1 MRSSTYLALAFAFLS
16 ASVSADTFRTV
27 DAIARALK
35 FPNGETNAF
44 EIQATVSAPPVVD
57 LPRVAIPIADSTGCL
72 VLRGVLRTG
81 DVPPKG
87 GDHIKL
93 TGTIRCGKFRIPSA
107 NFSVQTITT
116 GRSIPPPK
124 QVTLTEL
131 KQGHFDWKYARL
143 EGVVRDV
150 LPSDTNANWIF
161 LVLCADSDTISVAIP
176 LNGTSLADFKS
187 LLRKQV
193 TVDGFCCPEDGS
205 LRLYQGRI
213 FQACGLS
220 AVVVS
225 PHEPQD
231 PFGSADVKSLRF
243 QHPSEIAVRGFARAR
258 GLVVCRWGR
267 HDALL
272 KTEDGDVIRLVCSDR
287 EPPARGTFVEAAGF
301 PQSDLFHI
309 TLRHVIWRTAQE
321 ESIPL
326 DPPRDVS
333 PTALRVEMSQRA
345 AALAEL
351 HGKTIRFTA
360 RVKSLPNPVLDDGIL
375 LVESD
380 SWIIP
385 VDVSSVPHAAEGIQP
400 DACVD
405 ITATCVLSTEA
416 WSPSLSFPQIHGFT
430 AILNDEHDIRILA
443 RPPWWTI
450 RRILIALGVVFSAL
464 VGLVIY
470 GQISR
475 ARAILKKNERT
486 RLAVELH
493 DTLAQSL
500 MGVSLEL
507 EAARNARGNTNA
519 VMTEHLETAS
529 RILSSC
535 RQELKDC
542 LWDLRNNALDEP
554 ELSNAIRTTLQPHI
568 DDERLSIRCNQ
579 PFGVLRDT
587 AKHALMRI
595 VRELVINAL
604 RHGNASHIR
613 IAGCIERD
621 NLLVSVTDNGYGFE
635 PDCAPGILEGHFGL
649 QGIRERISELHGTV
663 TIRSSIGKGTRCR
676 IIMPIRANS

>member
-1 MRSSTYLALAFAFLS
+1 MRSKTYLALAFAFLS
-16 ASVSADTFRTV
+16 AYVSAETLRSV
-27 DAIARALK
+27 DAIAYVLK
-35 FPNGETNAF
+35 FPNDETNAF
-44 EIQATVSAPPVVD
+44 DIQATVSAPPVVD
-57 LPRVAIPIADSTGCL
+57 MPRAAIPIADSTGCL
-72 VLRGVLRTG
+72 VLRGILRTG
-81 DVPPKG
+81 NVPPKG
-87 GDHIKL
+87 GDRIKL
-93 TGTIRCGKFRIPSA
+93 TGTIRYGKFRNPSA
-107 NFSVQTITT
+107 NFSVQTIAT
-116 GRSIPPPK
+116 GGSIPPPK
-124 QVTLTEL
+124 RVALTEL
-131 KQGHFDWKYARL
+131 KQGHCDWEYARL
-143 EGVVRDV
+143 EGIVRDV

-161 LVLCADSDTISVAIP
+161 LVLCADNDTISVAIP

-193 TVDGFCCPEDGS
+193 AVDGFCCPEDGS

-243 QHPSEIAVRGFARAR
+243 QHPSDIAVRGFARTH

-272 KTEDGDVIRLVCSDR
+272 RTEDGDVIRLVCSDR
-287 EPPARGTFVEAAGF
+287 EPPASGTFVEAAGF

-309 TLRHVIWRTAQE
+309 TLRHVIWRTARE

-351 HGKTIRFTA
+351 HGKPIHFTA

-385 VDVSSVPHAAEGIQP
+385 VDVSSVPHAVEGIQP
-400 DACVD
+400 DARVD
-405 ITATCVLSTEA
+405 ITATCVLTTEA

-430 AILNDEHDIRILA
+430 AVVNEDVGLKVVE
-443 RPPWWTI
+443 RPPWWTV
-450 RRILIALGVVFSAL
+450 RRTLTAIGFAFLCL

-475 ARAILKKNERT
+475 AKAVLRTNERT

-500 MGVSLEL
+500 TGVSLEL
-507 EAARNARGNTNA
+507 EAARNAQEDGGSAATG
-519 VMTEHLETAS
+519 HLDTAA
-529 RILSSC
+529 RVLVSC
-535 RQELKDC
+535 RQELKNC
-542 LWDLRNNALDEP
+542 LWDLRNKALEEENLED
-554 ELSNAIRTTLQPHI
+554 AIRMTLRPLV
-568 DDERLSIRCNQ
+568 DDERLSIRFNL
-579 PFGVLRDT
+579 PRRHLSDSGT
-587 AKHALMRI
+587 HALLRVI
-595 VRELVINAL
+595 RELTLNAI
-604 RHGNASHIR
+604 RHGKATRIR
-613 IAGCIERD
+613 IAGCIENRII
-621 NLLVSVTDNGYGFE
+621 LCSVIDNGAGFD
-635 PDCAPGILEGHFGL
+635 PKAAPGVLQGHFGL
-649 QGIRERISELHGTV
+649 QGLRERIAELHGTI
-663 TIRSSIGKGTRCR
+663 TIDSRIGKGTKAR
-676 IIMPIRANS
+676 ITLPQDT

>member
-1 MRSSTYLALAFAFLS
+1 MRCKTYLALAFAFLS
-16 ASVSADTFRTV
+16 AYVSAETLRTV
-27 DAIARALK
+27 DALARALK

-44 EIQATVSAPPVVD
+44 DIQATVSATPVVD
-57 LPRVAIPIADSTGCL
+57 MPRIAIPIADSTGCL

-81 DVPPKG
+81 NVPPKG
-87 GDHIKL
+87 GDSIKL
-93 TGTIRCGKFRIPSA
+93 KGTIRHGKFRNPSA
-107 NFSVQTITT
+107 NFSVQTIAT
-116 GRSIPPPK
+116 GGSIPPPK
-124 QVTLTEL
+124 RITLTEL
-131 KQGHFDWKYARL
+131 KQGHCDWEYARL
-143 EGVVRDV
+143 EGIVRDV

-161 LVLCADSDTISVAIP
+161 LVLCADNDTISVAIP

-213 FQACGLS
+213 FQASGLS

-243 QHPSEIAVRGFARAR
+243 QHPSEIAVRGFARTR

-272 KTEDGDVIRLVCSDR
+272 KAEDGDVIRLVCSDR

-309 TLRHVIWRTAQE
+309 TLRHVIWRTARE
-321 ESIPL
+321 ESILL

-385 VDVSSVPHAAEGIQP
+385 VDVSSVPGTVKGIQP

-405 ITATCVLSTEA
+405 VTATCVLSTEV

-430 AILNDEHDIRILA
+430 AVVNETADLKVVE

-450 RRILIALGVVFSAL
+450 GRILTAIGFAFLCL

-470 GQISR
+470 GQVSR
-475 ARAILKKNERT
+475 AKAILKTKERT

-500 MGVSLEL
+500 TGVSLEL
-507 EAARNARGNTNA
+507 EAARNAQEDGASAATG
-519 VMTEHLETAS
+519 HLDTAA
-529 RILSSC
+529 RVLASC
-535 RQELKDC
+535 RQELKNC
-542 LWDLRNNALDEP
+542 LWDLRNKALEEENLED
-554 ELSNAIRTTLQPHI
+554 AIRMTLRPHV
-568 DDERLSIRCNQ
+568 DDERLSIRFSV
-579 PFGVLRDT
+579 PRRHLSDSG
-587 AKHALMRI
+587 AHALLRI
-595 VRELVINAL
+595 IRELSINAI
-604 RHGNASHIR
+604 RHGRASRIR
-613 IAGCIERD
+613 IAGCIEDSRI
-621 NLLVSVTDNGYGFE
+621 LCSVIDNGTGFD
-635 PDCAPGILEGHFGL
+635 PMTAPGILQGHFGL
-649 QGIRERISELHGTV
+649 QGLRERVAELHGTI
-663 TIRSSIGKGTRCR
+663 TIASAVGKGTKAR
-676 IIMPIRANS
+676 ITLSKDT

>member
-1 MRSSTYLALAFAFLS
+1 MRSKTYLALAFAFLS
-16 ASVSADTFRTV
+16 AYVSAETLRSV
-27 DAIARALK
+27 DAISYVLK
-35 FPNGETNAF
+35 FPNDETNAF
-44 EIQATVSAPPVVD
+44 DIQATVSAPPVVD
-57 LPRVAIPIADSTGCL
+57 MPRAAIPIADSTGCL

-81 DVPPKG
+81 NVPPKG
-87 GDHIKL
+87 GDRIKL
-93 TGTIRCGKFRIPSA
+93 TGTIRYGKFRNPSA
-107 NFSVQTITT
+107 NFSVQTIAT
-116 GRSIPPPK
+116 GGSIPPPK
-124 QVTLTEL
+124 RVALTEL
-131 KQGHFDWKYARL
+131 KQGHCDWEYARL
-143 EGVVRDV
+143 EGIVRDV

-161 LVLCADSDTISVAIP
+161 LVLCADNDTISVAIP

-243 QHPSEIAVRGFARAR
+243 QHPSEIAVRGFARTR

-272 KTEDGDVIRLVCSDR
+272 KAEDGDVIRLVCSDR

-309 TLRHVIWRTAQE
+309 TLRHVIWRTAKAEQ
-321 ESIPL
+321 IPF
-326 DPPRDVS
+326 DSPRNIS
-333 PTALRVEMSQRA
+333 PTALRVELNQHA

-385 VDVSSVPHAAEGIQP
+385 VDVSSVPGTVKGIQP

-405 ITATCVLSTEA
+405 VTATCVLSTEV

-430 AILNDEHDIRILA
+430 AVVNEAADLKVVE

-450 RRILIALGVVFSAL
+450 GRILTAIGFVFLCL
-464 VGLVIY
+464 VGLVIF
-470 GQISR
+470 GQVSR
-475 ARAILKKNERT
+475 AKAILKTKERT

-500 MGVSLEL
+500 TGVSLEL
-507 EAARNARGNTNA
+507 EAARNAQEDGASAATG
-519 VMTEHLETAS
+519 HLDTAA
-529 RILSSC
+529 RVLASC
-535 RQELKDC
+535 RQELKNC
-542 LWDLRNNALDEP
+542 LWDLRNKALEEENLED
-554 ELSNAIRTTLQPHI
+554 AIRMTLRPHV
-568 DDERLSIRCNQ
+568 DDERLAIRFSV
-579 PFGVLRDT
+579 PRRHLSDSG
-587 AKHALMRI
+587 AHALLRI
-595 VRELVINAL
+595 IRELSINAI
-604 RHGNASHIR
+604 RHGGASRIR
-613 IAGCIERD
+613 IAGCIE
-621 NLLVSVTDNGYGFE
+621 NGNIMCSVVDNGTGFD
-635 PDCAPGILEGHFGL
+635 PMTAPGVLQGHFGL
-649 QGIRERISELHGTV
+649 QGLRERLAELRGTISIDSAV
-663 TIRSSIGKGTRCR
+663 GKGTKAR
-676 IIMPIRANS
+676 ITLPKDT